1 MNRTVT
7 YCESIPAFRFAQ
19 PRLRTRLIDRIS
31 IRLRLLTGSVP
42 RSTLHAEPP
51 ENKFAFAKNPLAE
64 RARGRLRHVVPL
76 DVLNIAAAIADEV
89 VMLQAFGIES
99 CGSPLDSHFTHQ
111 TRLHQIPEIVIRCGS

>member
-76 DVLNIAAAIADEV
+76 DILNIAAAVADEM
-89 VMLQAFGIES
+89 VMLQAFCIET
-99 CGSPLDSHFTHQ
+99 CGASLACPFTHQ
-111 TRLHQIPEIVIRCGS
+111 TRLHQVPQIVVRRGP